1 MKFTDKLFLD
11 GVEEYK
17 RKSFRNLTVDIRT
30 YLDMECMVDM
40 GMTLDYKEFCFAKV
54 WLYGW
59 IKGALRNVRKN

>member
-30 YLDMECMVDM
+30 YLDMECMVEM
-40 GMTLDYKEFCFAKV
+40 GITLDYKEFSFAKV